1 MACRFTVLD
10 EIVQIRRNTKAAR
23 RLLNRLLRKQGMAP
37 KRRITGKLGSYGGAK
52 KQVMPKV
59 DHRAQKGLNIRAE
72 NSHVSC
78 SHVSCSHVSC
88 SHVPFRKPEWII
100 QHVRLA

>member
-1 MACRFTVLD
+1 
-10 EIVQIRRNTKAAR
+10 
-23 RLLNRLLRKQGMAP
+23 MAP
-37 KRRITGKLGSYGGAK
+37 KRRITGKLGSYGRAK

-78 SHVSCSHVSC
+78 SHVSCSHV
-88 SHVPFRKPEWII
+88 PFRKPEWII
-100 QHVRLA
+100 QHFRLA